1 MSRRLYVCPE
11 GVTPGDLGGDEQEE
25 EDGVEG
31 GHIAFNRDSCA
42 NFIQ

>member
-1 MSRRLYVCPE
+1 MSQRLYVCPE
-11 GVTPGDLGGDEQEE
+11 GVAPGGDEQEE